1 VNSPTGPILIE
12 SAHCFDGCKLLPE
25 RVDVYLEGG
34 RVAWVGSGSAAPG
47 AHRIKA
53 GDRLV
58 MPGLIDTHVHLE
70 SPAVPDRTGYV
81 VRTPETLMAF
91 YAAYG
96 ARISLE
102 AGFTTLRNMGS
113 HAVVALRQAIERG
126 LIDGPRILAGGYVD
140 MTGGHFD
147 MLRPLLYPRQPE
159 DTADGEASVRQA
171 VRRHVRAG
179 VDFIKIATT
188 GGIVSEGDDSDW
200 ITYSNAEIAAICDE
214 AHNLKRHVA
223 CHAQGTAG
231 IKRALG
237 ADIDTLE
244 HGTFMDAEALQMLIR
259 SKAILMPTLSFFHG
273 VVTRGRALGLPAHWQ
288 EKCGPA
294 YEAAKASVRMAR
306 EAGARIA
313 FGTDSAGRQ
322 APHGENAGE
331 LALLVDLGYTPEQ
344 ALIAATSDAAA
355 AIGLSDETG
364 RIAPGLSADVLIVN
378 GDPLTDIAVLQD
390 KARIEQIILR
400 GRVMMDRTA

>member
-1 VNSPTGPILIE
+1 MSPAAGPILIE
-12 SAHCFDGCKLLPE
+12 RARCFDGTKVLPE
-25 RVDVYLEGG
+25 RVDIYLDGG
-34 RVAWVGSGSAAPG
+34 RIAWVGSGSAAPD
-47 AHRIKA
+47 ARRIKA

-81 VRTPETLMAF
+81 VRTPEPLMAF
-91 YAAYG
+91 YAAYN
-96 ARISLE
+96 ARLTLE

-113 HAVVALRQAIERG
+113 NASVALRNAIDRN
-126 LIDGPRILAGGYVD
+126 LIEGPRILTGGIVD

-147 MLRPLLYPRQPE
+147 LFRPLIYPRQPE

-188 GGIVSEGDDSDW
+188 GGIASEGDDSDW
-200 ITYSNAEIAAICDE
+200 VTYSETEIAAICDE

-244 HGTFMDAEALQMLIR
+244 HGTFMDAEGLQMLLR
-259 SKAILMPTLSFFHG
+259 SRAILMPTLSFFHG
-273 VVTRGRALGLPAHWQ
+273 VVTRGRALNLPAHWQ

-294 YEAAKASVRMAR
+294 YEAAKATVRMAR
-306 EAGARIA
+306 AAGVHIA
-313 FGTDSAGRQ
+313 YGTDSAGRH
-322 APHGENAGE
+322 APHGDNAVE
-331 LALLVDLGYTPEQ
+331 LALMVELGYTPEQ
-344 ALIAATSDAAA
+344 MLVAATSDAAA
-355 AIGLSDETG
+355 AIGLGAETG
-364 RIAPGLSADVLIVN
+364 RIAPGLSADVLLIN
-378 GDPLTDIAVLQD
+378 GDPLTDIALLQD
-390 KARIEQIILR
+390 KSRIEQIILR
-400 GRVMMDRTA
+400 GRVAVDRT

>member
-1 VNSPTGPILIE
+1 MNPPVPPILIE
-12 SAHCFDGCKLLPE
+12 GARCFDGVKLLSE

-34 RVAWVGSGSAAPG
+34 RIAWVGSGPVADAR
-47 AHRIKA
+47 RIKA
-53 GDRLV
+53 GDRLL

-70 SPAVPDRTGYV
+70 SPAVPDRIGYT

-91 YAAYG
+91 YAAYN
-96 ARISLE
+96 ARLTLE

-113 HAVVALRQAIERG
+113 NASVALRNAIDRN
-126 LIDGPRILAGGYVD
+126 LIEGPRILTGGYVD

-147 MLRPLLYPRQPE
+147 LFRPLIYPRQPE

-171 VRRHVRAG
+171 VRRHVRNG

-188 GGIVSEGDDSDW
+188 GGMGSEGDDSDW
-200 ITYSNAEIAAICDE
+200 VTYSESEVAAICDE

-223 CHAQGTAG
+223 CHAQGNAG

-244 HGTFMDAEALQMLIR
+244 HGTFMDAEALAMLLR
-259 SKAILMPTLSFFHG
+259 SRAILMPTLSFYHG
-273 VVTRGRALGLPAHWQ
+273 VVTRGRALNLPAAMQ

-294 YEAAKASVRMAR
+294 YEAAKATVRMAR

-313 FGTDSAGRQ
+313 YGTDSAGRH
-322 APHGENAGE
+322 APHGENALE
-331 LALLVDLGYTPEQ
+331 LALMVGLGYTPEQ
-344 ALIAATSDAAA
+344 MLVAATSDAAA
-355 AIGLSDETG
+355 AIGLGAETG
-364 RIAPGLSADVLIVN
+364 RVAPGLSADLLLVD
-378 GDPLTDIAVLQD
+378 GDPLTDIAILQD
-390 KARIEQIILR
+390 KTRIKQIILR
-400 GRVMMDRTA
+400 GRIVADRA